1 MISFALWGTAL
12 TGWVVAVV
20 LWKRYSNAQADLK
33 EFLDS
38 LGQGD
43 IVRAEGFFRTH
54 SFSMALGEST
64 RMVLERFFEIIAF
77 IQKVADELNYTAS
90 LFLQETVAGNTS
102 FREMAAALQDIAGGA
117 DEQAHA
123 SQKTAEN
130 VGQFTNLAEEIAS
143 RSQMSFTLGKEAL
156 SRVQAGRELLEKLI
170 DEMKN
175 VASFNTEAAAE
186 MEDLEG
192 KIARI
197 NEFVHTIDHIAGQT
211 NLLSLNAAIEAARA
225 GEQGRGFAVV
235 AEEVRKLAEESA
247 GAARHITELAEE
259 IQARAGRAALQ
270 VKNSAE
276 LVNNNALR
284 SKEVETAFEAIGR
297 AVNQAAKASEEI
309 TRYTE
314 QQLTHVKMAND
325 NAARMAAVAE
335 QTAASIEQIYAS
347 SSEQQNAMARIEKNA
362 REISQMAD
370 NFFKLASEYTR
381 SCWDENLCQKLVRE
395 GLDILRRLAST
406 PEVQSMEVDKIKP
419 LLDEA
424 AATMPIV
431 KTIRAVDPD
440 GNTVYSQPPGKV
452 TNWSFRPWFQAAKR
466 GQEYHTQ
473 PFITQGTGRLAI
485 TVAVPVHG
493 GDAGIVGVLA
503 ANIAPA

>member
-1 MISFALWGTAL
+1 MITFVLWVAALA
-12 TGWVVAVV
+12 GWVVAVV
-20 LWKRYSNAQADLK
+20 VWKRYSNAQADLK

-43 IVRAEGFFRTH
+43 VVQAERFFRTH

-64 RMVLERFFEIIAF
+64 RKLLERFFEILAF
-77 IQKVADELNYTAS
+77 IQRVADELNYTAS

-117 DEQAHA
+117 DEQAQA

-130 VGQFTNLAEEIAS
+130 VGQFNSLAEEIAS
-143 RSQMSFTLGKEAL
+143 RSQMSFTLGEEAL
-156 SRVQAGRELLEKLI
+156 SKVQAGRQLLEKLI

-175 VASFNTEAAAE
+175 IASFNTEAATE

-197 NEFVHTIDHIAGQT
+197 NEFVRMIDHIAGQT

-247 GAARHITELAEE
+247 GATRHITELAEE
-259 IQARAGRAALQ
+259 IQAQASKAALQ
-270 VKNSAE
+270 IKNSAE

-284 SKEVETAFEAIGR
+284 SKEVEAAFEAIGH
-297 AVNQAAKASEEI
+297 AVHQAAKASEEI
-309 TRYTE
+309 TQYTG
-314 QQLTHVKMAND
+314 QQLTHVRIAND

-335 QTAASIEQIYAS
+335 QTAASIEEIYAS
-347 SSEQQNAMARIEKNA
+347 SSEQQNAMARIEMHA
-362 REISQMAD
+362 QEISRMAD
-370 NFFKLASEYTR
+370 NFFKLASEYTKN
-381 SCWDENLCQKLVRE
+381 CWDENLCQKLVQD
-395 GLDILRRLAST
+395 GVDILRRLAAK
-406 PEVQSMEVDKIKP
+406 PELQSMEVDKIKP

-424 AATMPIV
+424 TATMPIV
-431 KTIRAVDPD
+431 KTIRAVSLD

-452 TNWSFRPWFQAAKR
+452 TNWVFRSWFQAAKS
-466 GQEYHTQ
+466 GQEYYTQ
-473 PFITQGTGRLAI
+473 PFITLGTGRLAI
-485 TVAVPVHG
+485 TVAVPVQRG
-493 GDAGIVGVLA
+493 EAGIVGVLA

>member
-1 MISFALWGTAL
+1 MTYLALWGAAAA
-12 TGWVVAVV
+12 GWIVAIFI
-20 LWKRYSNAQADLK
+20 WKRFQHSQANLK
-33 EFLDS
+33 KFLDN
-38 LGQGD
+38 LGQGE
-43 IVRAEGFFRTH
+43 IVQADEFLKTHGF
-54 SFSMALGEST
+54 SIGIGEST
-64 RMVLERFFEIIAF
+64 RKVLERFFEIIAF

-130 VGQFTNLAEEIAS
+130 VGQFTSLAEEIAS

-156 SRVQAGRELLEKLI
+156 SKVQAGRDLLEKLI

-175 VASFNTEAAAE
+175 VASFNTEAATE

-297 AVNQAAKASEEI
+297 AVHQAAKASEEI
-309 TRYTE
+309 TSYTE
-314 QQLTHVKMAND
+314 QQLTHVKIAND

-347 SSEQQNAMARIEKNA
+347 SSEQQNAMTRIERYA
-362 REISQMAD
+362 REISRMAD
-370 NFFKLASEYTR
+370 NFFKIASDYTKN
-381 SCWDENLCQKLVRE
+381 CWDENLYRKLVQE
-395 GLDILRRLAST
+395 GMDILRRLAAK
-406 PEVQSMEVDKIKP
+406 PEIQSMEIDKIKP
-419 LLDEA
+419 LFAEA
-424 AATMPIV
+424 SATMPTIKTLRIV
-431 KTIRAVDPD
+431 ALD
-440 GNTVYSQPPGKV
+440 GNTFYSQPPGKV
-452 TNWSFRPWFQAAKR
+452 TNWSFRPWFQAAKS
-466 GQEYHTQ
+466 GQEFYTQ
-473 PFITQGTGRLAI
+473 PFVAQGTGRLAI